1 MLLFGVLQFPRRNRT
16 ISSQSSLLHEGQK
29 TAIVQPS
36 KNSDE
41 FFSKSISNPQ
51 VRYGL
56 QHLCDERDHVI
67 MAGFVRRIGKLM
79 VWMGADG
86 EVIVVEKM
94 EIEFM
99 ERVIFFFV
107 P

>member
-1 MLLFGVLQFPRRNRT
+1 
-16 ISSQSSLLHEGQK
+16 
-29 TAIVQPS
+29 
-36 KNSDE
+36 
-41 FFSKSISNPQ
+41 
-51 VRYGL
+51 
-56 QHLCDERDHVI
+56 

-86 EVIVVEKM
+86 DVIVVEKM